1 MEKITIIRGLT
12 TLKTLDKK
20 ISKAIRNGKY
30 VSYEVNGKSDTDLT
44 AVSDLQKVNDLI
56 DYRDSL
62 KKAISVSNSKTMVK
76 IGKEEMLVTE
86 AIEKKT
92 SITYKAKLLQTL
104 QVDLAETRQNI
115 EYHNTEVERRLDKLL
130 ESSLGSDSNKKD
142 EIEAISKPFTKRN
155 EATLVDPLKIET
167 VIENIDGEI
176 EDFLVNCDI
185 ALSESNSTTYIEV

>member
-86 AIEKKT
+86 DETKYRVSQHRSRKT
-92 SITYKAKLLQTL
+92 A
-104 QVDLAETRQNI
+104 
-115 EYHNTEVERRLDKLL
+115 
-130 ESSLGSDSNKKD
+130 
-142 EIEAISKPFTKRN
+142 
-155 EATLVDPLKIET
+155 
-167 VIENIDGEI
+167 
-176 EDFLVNCDI
+176 
-185 ALSESNSTTYIEV
+185 